1 MLILASTRISLLN
14 FSVPVIFNSFANEI
28 ANDVI
33 LLISV
38 IGRPNISIEVN
49 RNYPNCTTILDNWI
63 FENFILADESFAKA
77 LHIFETC
84 VSVNNNLGGKLVS
97 LEFPI
102 KFDERFKVTFPFFDA
117 DFSFL
122 SDEWDNFTFKVL
134 YLVIFKSIL
143 Y

>member
-1 MLILASTRISLLN
+1 MLIPASTRISLLN
-14 FSVPVIFNSFANEI
+14 FSVPVIFNSFANEF

-38 IGRPNISIEVN
+38 IGRPHISIEVN
-49 RNYPNCTTILDNWI
+49 RNYPDCTTILDNWI
-63 FENFILADESFAKA
+63 FENFILADKPFANA
-77 LHIFETC
+77 LQIFENC
-84 VSVNNNLGGKLVS
+84 VSINNNLCRKLVS

-102 KFDERFKVTFPFFDA
+102 KFDERFEVTFPFFDA
-117 DFSFL
+117 DFNFL
-122 SDEWDNFTFKVL
+122 SYEWDNFTFKKL

>member
-49 RNYPNCTTILDNWI
+49 RNYPNCTTILDN
-63 FENFILADESFAKA
+63 
-77 LHIFETC
+77 
-84 VSVNNNLGGKLVS
+84 
-97 LEFPI
+97 
-102 KFDERFKVTFPFFDA
+102 
-117 DFSFL
+117 
-122 SDEWDNFTFKVL
+122 
-134 YLVIFKSIL
+134 
-143 Y
+143 